1 MQLATPNCLARMHDQ
16 PCHPIT
22 TYTPCMILWQPVFPI
37 LTYCSSFEKLLA
49 GSSPVRVHLW
59 TERAKNA
66 IRNTFTYCRNWQSSS
81 RSLQSLRI
89 ASGSSSEKFLVC
101 SSPIKRWLR
110 GQRDRQEYKPL
121 SALLLELVRLIL
133 KRRWMDG
140 IEEEYFH
147 TTISVE

>member
-1 MQLATPNCLARMHDQ
+1 MQLATPNFLARMHDQ
-16 PCHPIT
+16 PFHRLHT
-22 TYTPCMILWQPVFPI
+22 RRAWSYGNQFFPYWHTVHR
-37 LTYCSSFEKLLA
+37 LKSYLQSLLQSEFTS
-49 GSSPVRVHLW
+49 GK
-59 TERAKNA
+59 ERAKNA
-66 IRNTFTYCRNWQSSS
+66 IRNTFTYCRNWQSNS
-81 RSLQSLRI
+81 RCLRSLRI
-89 ASGSSSEKFLVC
+89 ASGSSSEKFLVG

-110 GQRDRQEYKPL
+110 GQRDRQEYRPL